1 MDRSFPR
8 AAAIILVVSCFGLG
22 HSLAAAP
29 KVSEN
34 GNKHNLSSTNVGVTY
49 KATANPTDARSNQIC
64 IFCHTP
70 HNARTQTVLWNRAD
84 PTTVF
89 GRYSSSSLVIR
100 GSAEA
105 QYGEPNGSSRL
116 CLSCHDGVTALG
128 AVLNGAPIDFG
139 ASDKITGIAKFD
151 ANKVKNGHHP
161 VSFFYKDAALLA
173 ALNAKTGTFAS
184 TYTFPTD
191 ASVPADVQA
200 AVKLDKEK
208 RMQCT
213 TCHDPHQ
220 NKSDDSA
227 VYPLTTRKIVPFWA
241 YAKGGNTAAQ
251 DHDAVCKACHLFTMY
266 DPLTSKQPWPT
277 P

>member
-1 MDRSFPR
+1 MDVSLLRV
-8 AAAIILVVSCFGLG
+8 AAIMLVVSCVSIGY
-22 HSLAAAP
+22 SLAAGP
-29 KVSEN
+29 KVSEL
-34 GNKHNLSSTNVGVTY
+34 GNKHNLSSSNTAVTY
-49 KATANPTDARSNQIC
+49 KATVDPANARSNQIC

-70 HNARTQTVLWNRAD
+70 HNSRPQTVLWNRAD
-84 PTTVF
+84 TVTVF
-89 GRYSSSSLVIR
+89 GRYSSASLVIR
-100 GSAEA
+100 GSTEA

-128 AVLNGAPIDFG
+128 DVLSGGPINFG
-139 ASDKITGIAKFD
+139 VNDKITGIAKFD

-161 VSFFYKDAALLA
+161 ISFYYKDAALLT

-191 ASVPADVQA
+191 ATVPADVQA

-220 NKSDDSA
+220 NRSDDA
-227 VYPLTTRKIVPFWA
+227 TVYPATTRKVVPFWV
-241 YAKGGNTAAQ
+241 YTKSGNTAAQ

-266 DPLTSKQPWPT
+266 DPSTSTQPWPT